1 MSRSTVLVVEDERK
15 IRNLRGYLAR
25 EGLRVL
31 TTESGAEAIALAH
44 SSRPDLL
51 VPAPTPA
58 VSRWAVAYGVRR
70 PRCDTTRE
78 QGVFEGA
85 IA

>member
-15 IRNLRGYLAR
+15 IRDP
-25 EGLRVL
+25 V
-31 TTESGAEAIALAH
+31 
-44 SSRPDLL
+44 RPDLL
-51 VPAPTPA
+51 APAPTPA
-58 VSRWAVAYGVRR
+58 VSRWAVVYGVRR

-78 QGVFEGA
+78 QSVCEGA